1 MHKLISGGI
10 AFVMLDE
17 GELYPPMTAE
27 LIEARLIYH
36 DQGHWWI
43 KLARGG
49 RWINYTEQN
58 FASQNEA
65 FNFAY
70 DEFSKRK

>member
-1 MHKLISGGI
+1 MQKLISGGI
-10 AFVMLDE
+10 AFIQLDE

-36 DQGHWWI
+36 DQERWWI
-43 KLARGG
+43 KLARNG
-49 RWINYTEQN
+49 RWQNYSDKS
-58 FASQNEA
+58 FPSQNEA